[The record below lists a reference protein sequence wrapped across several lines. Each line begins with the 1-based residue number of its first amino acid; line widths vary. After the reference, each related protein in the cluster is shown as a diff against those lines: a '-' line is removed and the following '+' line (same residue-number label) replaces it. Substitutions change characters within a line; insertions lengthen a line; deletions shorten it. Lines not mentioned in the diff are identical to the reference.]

1 MVWEDDAVE
10 LQRVRQTSTTSH
22 LKLPYFSNPRG
33 MTGAQPSQS
42 SNAHSSSRLRP
53 SSDGAW
59 LPAHG
64 MLLRTPRRIA
74 LSERTFPT
82 SNTQNSAQGAQHP
95 SSRSQA
101 LAKAEARVRVASRAC
116 TSHRIA
122 SPRIA
127 AQDSLA
133 RTLCPDAQSG
143 LALRTDRSLLPA
155 SHAVPATLL
164 AGSVRTAGLVL
175 ALVVCWDSL
184 PYLSCPVVPC
194 VVLLR

>member
-53 SSDGAW
+53 SSYGAR

-101 LAKAEARVRVASRAC
+101 QSENTIERAETYSALTALL
-116 TSHRIA
+116 TIA
-122 SPRIA
+122 
-127 AQDSLA
+127 
-133 RTLCPDAQSG
+133 G
-143 LALRTDRSLLPA
+143 LATYRGRRQANQIVGLRLQQ
-155 SHAVPATLL
+155 
-164 AGSVRTAGLVL
+164 
-175 ALVVCWDSL
+175 
-184 PYLSCPVVPC
+184 YLSRRARHARRRGSRHPW
-194 VVLLR
+194 